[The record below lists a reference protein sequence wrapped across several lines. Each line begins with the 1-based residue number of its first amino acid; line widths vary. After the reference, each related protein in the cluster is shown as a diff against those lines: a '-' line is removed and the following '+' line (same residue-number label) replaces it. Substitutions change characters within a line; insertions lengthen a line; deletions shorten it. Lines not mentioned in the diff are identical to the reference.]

1 MIAMRIAFY
10 TLGCKVNQYETQV
23 LSQQFAAA
31 GFDLVEPTDIADVY
45 VVNSCTVTSSG
56 DKKTRQI
63 LRRLKRQN
71 PAAKVA
77 LTGCFPQ
84 AFPDA
89 AEAFTEA
96 DVITGSYN
104 RASLLPAIRECLAT
118 GSRVVNITAHQK
130 GEAFEDMKAGK
141 FFEKTRASIKIEDGC
156 ERYCA
161 YCIIPY
167 ARGPVRSKPLMD
179 LKLELTELAAAG
191 YKEVV
196 LVGINLSAYGKD
208 FGGHLTDAIALAC
221 TTDGIERVRLG
232 SIEPEMITD
241 KDLEEMARYPRL
253 CPQFHLALQSGCD
266 ATLKRMNRKYDTAE
280 YRRMV
285 GKIREL
291 FENPSITTDIM
302 VGFPGETE
310 EEFASTL
317 QFVEEIGLA
326 KAHVFSYSIREG
338 TAAARMSGQVDPQV
352 KEERSA
358 RLIAATGKT
367 RQEFLQNQVGTVQ
380 EVLFETQTGG
390 LTHGYSK
397 NYTPVFVKTDEDVT
411 GAILRVEITGAEA
424 DHCIGR
430 IL

>member
-1 MIAMRIAFY
+1 M
-10 TLGCKVNQYETQV
+10 
-23 LSQQFAAA
+23 
-31 GFDLVEPTDIADVY
+31 
-45 VVNSCTVTSSG
+45 
-56 DKKTRQI
+56 
-63 LRRLKRQN
+63 
-71 PAAKVA
+71 A

-310 EEFASTL
+310 E
-317 QFVEEIGLA
+317 
-326 KAHVFSYSIREG
+326 
-338 TAAARMSGQVDPQV
+338 D
-352 KEERSA
+352 
-358 RLIAATGKT
+358 
-367 RQEFLQNQVGTVQ
+367 
-380 EVLFETQTGG
+380 
-390 LTHGYSK
+390 
-397 NYTPVFVKTDEDVT
+397 FVKTLELVRKVGYMQLFTFIYSKRTGTKAAEMPDPTPRKEKTDRMTRLLATQDEIAMALVKAQVGQTVRVLVEGFGRNEGTLSGRLDNNLTVEFAADPALLGSYATVHLT
-411 GAILRVEITGAEA
+411 GARATVLLGELEA
-424 DHCIGR
+424 
-430 IL
+430 

>member
-1 MIAMRIAFY
+1 MRIAFY

-291 FENPSITTDIM
+291 FENPAITTDIM

-310 EEFASTL
+310 EDFASTL

-380 EVLFETQTGG
+380 DVLFETQTGG

>member
-1 MIAMRIAFY
+1 MRIAFY

-84 AFPDA
+84 ACPDA

-326 KAHVFSYSIREG
+326 KGHVFSYSIREG

>member
-1 MIAMRIAFY
+1 MRIAFY

-266 ATLKRMNRKYDTAE
+266 ATLKRMNRKYETAA

>member
-291 FENPSITTDIM
+291 FENPAITTDIM

-380 EVLFETQTGG
+380 DVLFETQTGG

>member
-1 MIAMRIAFY
+1 MRIAFY

-89 AEAFTEA
+89 AEAITEA
-96 DVITGSYN
+96 AVITDSHN
-104 RASLLPAIRECLAT
+104 PASLLPAIRECLAT

>member
-1 MIAMRIAFY
+1 MRIAFY

-358 RLIAATGKT
+358 RLIAATGKN

>member
-1 MIAMRIAFY
+1 MRIAFY

-266 ATLKRMNRKYDTAE
+266 ATLKRMNRKYDTAK

-285 GKIREL
+285 GRIRDL

-317 QFVEEIGLA
+317 RFVEEIGLA

-338 TAAARMSGQVDPQV
+338 TAAARMPGQVDPQV

-411 GAILRVEITGAEA
+411 GAIQRVEITGAEA

>member
-1 MIAMRIAFY
+1 MRIAFY

-191 YKEVV
+191 YKEGG

-291 FENPSITTDIM
+291 FENPAITTDIM

-380 EVLFETQTGG
+380 DVLFETQTGG

>member
-1 MIAMRIAFY
+1 MRIAFY

-352 KEERSA
+352 KEERSS

>member
-1 MIAMRIAFY
+1 MRIAFY

-266 ATLKRMNRKYDTAE
+266 ANLKRMNRKYDTAE

>member
-1 MIAMRIAFY
+1 MRIAFY

-291 FENPSITTDIM
+291 FENPAITTDIM

-380 EVLFETQTGG
+380 DVLFETQTGG

>member
-1 MIAMRIAFY
+1 MRIAFY

-141 FFEKTRASIKIEDGC
+141 FFEKTRAAIKIEDGC

>member
-1 MIAMRIAFY
+1 MRIALY
-10 TLGCKVNQYETQV
+10 TLGCKVNHYETQG

-291 FENPSITTDIM
+291 FENPAITTDIM

-380 EVLFETQTGG
+380 DVLFETQTGG

>member
-1 MIAMRIAFY
+1 MRIAFY

-221 TTDGIERVRLG
+221 TTDGIVRVRLG

>member
-1 MIAMRIAFY
+1 MRIAFY

-118 GSRVVNITAHQK
+118 GNRVVNITAHQK

-285 GKIREL
+285 GRIRDL

-317 QFVEEIGLA
+317 RFVEEIGLA

-338 TAAARMSGQVDPQV
+338 TVAARMPGQVDPHV

-367 RQEFLQNQVGTVQ
+367 RREFLQNQVGTIQ
-380 EVLFETQTGG
+380 EVLFETQTDG

-397 NYTPVFVKTDEDVT
+397 NYTPVFVKTDADVT
-411 GAILRVEITGAEA
+411 GTIQRVEITGAEA

>member
-1 MIAMRIAFY
+1 MRVAIH
-10 TLGCKVNQYETQV
+10 TLGCKVNQYE
-23 LSQQFAAA
+23 SQAMEELLRAR
-31 GFDLVEPTDIADVY
+31 GHSLVPFEAQADVY
-45 VVNSCTVTSSG
+45 LINSCTVTATSDKKSRQAVRQARKRAPGALVALCGCYPQVSPEAARQLEADLIGGSG
-56 DKKTRQI
+56 DRRGFLDLLEQLARTRE
-63 LRRLKRQN
+63 K
-71 PAAKVA
+71 AVA
-77 LTGCFPQ
+77 LDDPFRRRV
-84 AFPDA
+84 F
-89 AEAFTEA
+89 EA
-96 DVITGSYN
+96 
-104 RASLLPAIRECLAT
+104 LPAGGLEGR
-118 GSRVVNITAHQK
+118 
-130 GEAFEDMKAGK
+130 
-141 FFEKTRASIKIEDGC
+141 TRAMLKVEDGC
-156 ERYCA
+156 TNFCA

-291 FENPSITTDIM
+291 FENPAITTDIM

-380 EVLFETQTGG
+380 DVLFETQTGG

>member
-1 MIAMRIAFY
+1 MRIAFY

-118 GSRVVNITAHQK
+118 GSRVVNITAHQR

>member
-1 MIAMRIAFY
+1 
-10 TLGCKVNQYETQV
+10 
-23 LSQQFAAA
+23 
-31 GFDLVEPTDIADVY
+31 
-45 VVNSCTVTSSG
+45 
-56 DKKTRQI
+56 
-63 LRRLKRQN
+63 
-71 PAAKVA
+71 
-77 LTGCFPQ
+77 
-84 AFPDA
+84 
-89 AEAFTEA
+89 
-96 DVITGSYN
+96 
-104 RASLLPAIRECLAT
+104 
-118 GSRVVNITAHQK
+118 
-130 GEAFEDMKAGK
+130 MKAGK

-291 FENPSITTDIM
+291 FENPAITTDIM

>member
-1 MIAMRIAFY
+1 MRIAFY

-23 LSQQFAAA
+23 LNQQFAAA

-285 GKIREL
+285 GRIRDL

-317 QFVEEIGLA
+317 RFVEEIGLA

-338 TAAARMSGQVDPQV
+338 TAAARMPGQVDPQV

>member
-1 MIAMRIAFY
+1 MRIAFY

-291 FENPSITTDIM
+291 FENPAITTDIM

>member
-1 MIAMRIAFY
+1 MRIAFY